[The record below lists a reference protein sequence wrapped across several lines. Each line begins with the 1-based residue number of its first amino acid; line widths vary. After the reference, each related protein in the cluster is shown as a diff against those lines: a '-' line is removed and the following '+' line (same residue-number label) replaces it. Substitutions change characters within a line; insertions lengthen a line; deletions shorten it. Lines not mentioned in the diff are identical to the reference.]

1 MNKWQQ
7 HRWHIAWAIW
17 LILVVNY
24 IDLGV
29 ERDENIPDITNIK
42 RLEVVAN
49 MNVVSLPAPPPKP
62 VPRALTQKAAIEK
75 VLIENNQ
82 SRLWLSKLE
91 AGEGPNIVFT
101 WPTDANE
108 RAWIQ
113 QRLYNCGV
121 RLGKWSDGRLRAIE
135 VGVGTVSGFI
145 RVISG
150 DVSAEETSRLQALAG
165 EGQPVRLFPRSL
177 DVHLLTQLSN
187 ATSGKFMVAKHVSA
201 EYKRHMNGVSI
212 RNIQVDGQAFEQGVG
227 FLPESGQCS

>member
-7 HRWHIAWAIW
+7 HRWYIAWAIW
-17 LILVVNY
+17 LVLIVNY
-24 IDLGV
+24 LDYSV
-29 ERDENIPDITNIK
+29 DRAENTSDITNIK
-42 RLEVVAN
+42 RVEVIAN
-49 MNVVSLPAPPPKP
+49 MKVVSLPEPPPTP
-62 VPRALTQKAAIEK
+62 VSQTLTQKKGIEK
-75 VLIENNQ
+75 AFTENKQ

-91 AGEGPNIVFT
+91 AGEGPDIVFT
-101 WPTDANE
+101 WPTDVNE

-121 RLGKWSDGRLRAIE
+121 RLGKWSGGRLRAIE

-150 DVSAEETSRLQALAG
+150 EVSVEETSRLQTLVG

-177 DVHLLTQLSN
+177 DIHLLTQLSN
-187 ATSGKFMVAKHVSA
+187 TTSGKFMAAKHVSA
-201 EYKRHMNGVSI
+201 EYKRHMEGVNI